1 MIHKLYIHIVFLFFT
16 LLLLDISYS
25 CDTIILEGRHM
36 DNKLS
41 ELLHELGI
49 SKVKLAKFLGVSRQ
63 MIYNYLELNDI
74 NKWPKDK
81 KVLLLNLL
89 GIKDTKDIDKI
100 EVNTDYITQV
110 ELRLNSLCDSKKDD
124 NNGVGSELL
133 SGISSKNQELF
144 VGVVDLIKEY
154 LEDNGKDGVNIINYL
169 YHYLQAMNNTK
180 ELKYIL
186 AYVAKETGFEK
197 PMEFTFEEDEQ
208 FIFESVMFSAMVLY
222 RSGKASKSKLAESH
236 RRFVNQIEQKMED
249 KLSRTME
256 LNNVKVQALKELGY
270 TEINES
276 NATEVFEKIAEIQ
289 SRKTAFKKI
298 DE

>member
-1 MIHKLYIHIVFLFFT
+1 MN
-16 LLLLDISYS
+16 
-25 CDTIILEGRHM
+25 
-36 DNKLS
+36 NKLAD
-41 ELLHELGI
+41 LLHELGI

-63 MIYNYLELNDI
+63 MIYNYLELDDI

-89 GIKDTKDIDKI
+89 GVKNSEDIDKI
-100 EVNTDYITQV
+100 KVDTDYITQV
-110 ELRLNSLCDSKKDD
+110 ELRLNSLCDNNNNDD
-124 NNGVGSELL
+124 SGVGSEVL
-133 SGISSKNQELF
+133 SGISPKNQELF
-144 VGVVDLIKEY
+144 IGVIDLIKEY
-154 LEDNGKDGVNIINYL
+154 LEDNGKDGINIVNYF

-197 PMEFTFEEDEQ
+197 PMEFVFEEDEQ

-256 LNNVKVQALKELGY
+256 LNNVKIQALKELGY
-270 TEINES
+270 TEINEN

-298 DE
+298 DENN

>member
-1 MIHKLYIHIVFLFFT
+1 MKIKLA
-16 LLLLDISYS
+16 D
-25 CDTIILEGRHM
+25 
-36 DNKLS
+36 
-41 ELLHELGI
+41 LLHELGI

-63 MIYNYLELNDI
+63 MIYNYLEMDDI

-89 GIKDTKDIDKI
+89 GVKDVKEIDKI
-100 EVNTDYITQV
+100 NIDTDYITSV
-110 ELRLNSLCDSKKDD
+110 EMRLNSLCDSKS
-124 NNGVGSELL
+124 NNSNNRGVANEILNGVSD
-133 SGISSKNQELF
+133 KNQELF
-144 VGVVDLIKEY
+144 VGIIDLVKEY
-154 LEDNGKDGVNIINYL
+154 LEDSGKEGINIVNYL

-197 PMEFTFEEDEQ
+197 PMEFVFEEDEQ

-236 RRFVNQIEQKMED
+236 RRFVNQIEQKMEE

-256 LNNVKVQALKELGY
+256 LNNIKAQALKELGY
-270 TEINES
+270 TEI
-276 NATEVFEKIAEIQ
+276 TEENGGDIIAKMAEIE
-289 SRKTAFKKI
+289 SRKTAFKRI
-298 DE
+298 DDEK

>member
-1 MIHKLYIHIVFLFFT
+1 MDTKL
-16 LLLLDISYS
+16 
-25 CDTIILEGRHM
+25 
-36 DNKLS
+36 N

-63 MIYNYLELNDI
+63 MIYNYLEMDDI

-89 GIKDTKDIDKI
+89 GVKDAKDINKI
-100 EVNTDYITQV
+100 KVDTDYITSV
-110 ELRLNSLCDSKKDD
+110 EVKLNSLCDAKKID
-124 NNGVGSELL
+124 NSGVGSELL
-133 SGISSKNQELF
+133 NGVSSENQELF
-144 VGVVDLIKEY
+144 IGITDLIKEY
-154 LEDNGKDGVNIINYL
+154 LEDNGKEGVNIINYL
-169 YHYLQAMNNTK
+169 YHYLQAINNTK

-197 PMEFTFEEDEQ
+197 PMEFKFEEDEQ

-236 RRFVNQIEQKMED
+236 KRFVNQIEQKMEE

-256 LNNVKVQALKELGY
+256 LNNIRTQALKELGY
-270 TEINES
+270 TEITDD
-276 NATEVFEKIAEIQ
+276 NASEIFAKIVEIE
-289 SRKTAFKKI
+289 SRKTAFSK
-298 DE
+298 DGE

>member
-1 MIHKLYIHIVFLFFT
+1 MKSKLA
-16 LLLLDISYS
+16 
-25 CDTIILEGRHM
+25 
-36 DNKLS
+36 

-63 MIYNYLELNDI
+63 MIYNYLELDDI

-89 GIKDTKDIDKI
+89 GVKDAKELDKI
-100 EVNTDYITQV
+100 KVNTDYITEV
-110 ELRLNSLCDSKKDD
+110 ELRLNSLCDVKKEE
-124 NNGVGSELL
+124 NNSGVGSDILN
-133 SGISSKNQELF
+133 GISSKNQELF
-144 VGVVDLIKEY
+144 IGIMDLVKEY
-154 LEDNGKDGVNIINYL
+154 LEDNGKDGINIVNYF

-197 PMEFTFEEDEQ
+197 PMEFVFEEDEQ

-270 TEINES
+270 TEINEN

-289 SRKTAFKKI
+289 SRKTAFRKI
-298 DE
+298 DDEK

>member
-1 MIHKLYIHIVFLFFT
+1 MKTKLA
-16 LLLLDISYS
+16 D
-25 CDTIILEGRHM
+25 
-36 DNKLS
+36 
-41 ELLHELGI
+41 LLHELGI

-63 MIYNYLELNDI
+63 MIYNYLEMDDI

-89 GIKDTKDIDKI
+89 GVKDVKEIDKI
-100 EVNTDYITQV
+100 KVDTDYITSV
-110 ELRLNSLCDSKKDD
+110 EMRLNSLCDNKCEDSRGVT
-124 NNGVGSELL
+124 NEILNGVSP
-133 SGISSKNQELF
+133 KNQEVF
-144 VGVVDLIKEY
+144 IGIMDLVKEY
-154 LEDNGKDGVNIINYL
+154 LEDNGKDGVNIVNYF

-197 PMEFTFEEDEQ
+197 PMEFVFEEDEQ

-236 RRFVNQIEQKMED
+236 RRFVNQIEQKMEE

-256 LNNVKVQALKELGY
+256 LNNIKVQALKELGY
-270 TEINES
+270 TEINEN

-289 SRKTAFKKI
+289 SRKTAFRKI
-298 DE
+298 DDEK